1 MRVHEVRWDKGGRL
15 NARDYN
21 LFYGKGNE
29 IHQMGKR
36 YFVHHRLVSA
46 VKRVYLDSDRRSCKV
61 LRDRW
66 YNVTVLKVQ
75 APSEEDDDS
84 KDSFYEELQ

>member
-15 NARDYN
+15 SARDYN

-36 YFVHHRLVSA
+36 YFVHHRIVSA
-46 VKRVYLDSDRRSCKV
+46 VKRVQLDSDSSSYKA

-66 YNVTVLKVQ
+66 HNVAVLKVQ
-75 APSEEDDDS
+75 APSEEEIDD
-84 KDSFYEELQ
+84 